1 MNSCRHESPEV
12 LYTDEEIVSVS
23 QSNIDYL
30 VTQSTFNDRK
40 RIRLCTHSNVDDQLH
55 EMIIVHTY
63 GTYVRPH
70 KHIGKPESFHVIKGA
85 VDVIVFDDGGGIR
98 KVIRLGAYSTG
109 LAFYYRVSVPLYHTM
124 LIRSDVLVFH
134 EITRG
139 PFVRTDTVFAPWS
152 PPEDDLS
159 ECARFMARLDQMIV
173 S

>member
-1 MNSCRHESPEV
+1 MNSYRQESPEV

-30 VTQSTFNDRK
+30 VMQSTLNERS
-40 RIRLCTHSNVDDQLH
+40 RIRLCAHSNVHDRLH

-70 KHIGKPESFHVIKGA
+70 KHIGKPESFHVIKGE
-85 VDVIVFDDGGGIR
+85 VDVLAFDDDGGIR
-98 KVIRLGAYSTG
+98 KVIRLGEYATG

-124 LIRSDVLVFH
+124 LVRSEVLVFH
-134 EITRG
+134 EITTG

-152 PPEDDLS
+152 PAEDDLS
-159 ECARFMARLDQMIV
+159 ESARFMARLEQMIV